1 VIGELPPELR
11 VAGGD
16 GGALLRLQQQ
26 QQQQQRGP
34 MPPPPQMPQ
43 MPPHMQHPVYGNGNS
58 GDNMHG
64 MPVSSA
70 AAAAAAAA
78 AAMAG
83 LRLGNGYPQP
93 APPPFPQ
100 PQAQPQPQQPHHG
113 GFSAA
118 PGGHGPGFSG
128 APFQSFGPI
137 GGPQQQ
143 LQGQQGQGPQQPG
156 LPQPR
161 VPLPRPMMGAGAGAP
176 GSALPAPTQAP
187 PPGARAVPLP
197 MPMPRPPQSP
207 AQQAHGFDGA
217 GATPPL
223 ASSPF
228 GASPPAFGRSPP
240 SATRVN
246 QREVR
251 EADQVAR
258 AADRDER
265 RPGSSGGGGGSGA
278 GGRPGPATL
287 KADAAT
293 LSRDLNA
300 LAASLAPAPEDSAR
314 QASCFERVRAMV
326 VAEWP
331 DAQLLMYGSCANGF
345 GGAVSDID
353 TCLALRWAD
362 SQERKRAVVSR
373 IAELATAAGCTDVV
387 ALTHARMPVAK
398 MVDAV
403 TGVACD
409 VCVNNFLA
417 VYNTRL
423 LRDYGGVD
431 ARLRPLGYAVKHWA
445 KRRAVNE
452 PYTGTLSSYCYILMC
467 IHLLQTRSPPVLP
480 CLQAMSPSSFVREV
494 DGTRC
499 AYYDDIRALS
509 GFGARN
515 GQTLAHLLQDFFEY
529 WAHGH
534 DYGGA
539 VVSVRTGGIVPKRRK
554 GWTTRVGTERH
565 LICIEDPF
573 EVSHDLGRV
582 VDKRSISVLRD
593 EFARA
598 ANILRTH
605 PQPLEALFQ
614 PYAAPGKAM
623 PPAGEGKGEGK
634 GGEEAQGQP
643 LGRLAGAQPAFALA
657 GR

>member
-16 GGALLRLQQQ
+16 GGALLRLLQ

-34 MPPPPQMPQ
+34 PPPQMPL
-43 MPPHMQHPVYGNGNS
+43 MPPHMQHPAYGGSNS
-58 GDNMHG
+58 GGGDMPG
-64 MPVSSA
+64 MPVSGA

-93 APPPFPQ
+93 VPQ
-100 PQAQPQPQQPHHG
+100 PHLHQQQMPGSAPG
-113 GFSAA
+113 GFSSAG
-118 PGGHGPGFSG
+118 GGHGPGFPG

-143 LQGQQGQGPQQPG
+143 QAPQGQGQAQQQQ
-156 LPQPR
+156 QPR
-161 VPLPRPMMGAGAGAP
+161 VPLPRQMMGGGAGAP
-176 GSALPAPTQAP
+176 GSSPA

-197 MPMPRPPQSP
+197 LPLPRLAPAP
-207 AQQAHGFDGA
+207 AQHAFEGGA
-217 GATPPL
+217 GATPPRGD
-223 ASSPF
+223 ASAPPPF
-228 GASPPAFGRSPP
+228 GQSPPPPPFGRSPP

-265 RPGSSGGGGGSGA
+265 RPGSSGGGGSGGGG
-278 GGRPGPATL
+278 GGRGAATL

-293 LSRDLNA
+293 LSRELAA
-300 LAASLAPAPEDSAR
+300 LAASLAPAPADSAR
-314 QASCFERVRAMV
+314 QESCFQRVRAMV
-326 VAEWP
+326 MAEWP

-362 SQERKRAVVSR
+362 SPERKRAVVSR

-480 CLQAMSPSSFVREV
+480 CLQAMSPASFVREV

-499 AYYDDIRALS
+499 AYFDDIRSLS

-529 WAHGH
+529 WAWGH

-582 VDKRSISVLRD
+582 VDKRSINVLRD

-598 ANILRTH
+598 ANILRTN

-614 PYAAPGKAM
+614 PYAAPGKAL
-623 PPAGEGKGEGK
+623 PPAGAGKGEG
-634 GGEEAQGQP
+634 GEEQAP
-643 LGRLAGAQPAFALA
+643 LGRLAGAQPAFA
-657 GR
+657 